1 MLHWEKRPIEVANL
15 LNPAFCSI
23 LLRDS
28 VETFQIE
35 NRQGMSYPL
44 SFLILPLVL
53 HKPTREALP
62 RTTRTKLHTWL
73 QEKPE
78 VRIGF
83 AERARQLVPYSK
95 EAIIFGLQTGII
107 EVNENGDLIP
117 YSKRLKELS
126 GGDEVEP
133 SICRKKAQF
142 LGRWLAKAGDL
153 PTILIMW
160 GICP

>member
-1 MLHWEKRPIEVANL
+1 MLPWENRPIEVANL

-35 NRQGMSYPL
+35 NGQGMSYPL
-44 SFLILPLVL
+44 SFFILPLVL

-83 AERARQLVPYSK
+83 VERARQLVPYSK

-107 EVNENGDLIP
+107 KVNENGNLTP
-117 YSKRLKELS
+117 SSKRLKKLS
-126 GGDEVEP
+126 WVDEVEP

-142 LGRWLAKAGDL
+142 LGRWLARAGNV
-153 PTILIMW
+153 PTILTIW
-160 GICP
+160 GIRP

>member
-1 MLHWEKRPIEVANL
+1 MLPWENRPIEVANL

-35 NRQGMSYPL
+35 NMQGMSYPL
-44 SFLILPLVL
+44 SFFILPLVL

-83 AERARQLVPYSK
+83 VERARQLVPYSK

-107 EVNENGDLIP
+107 EVNENGNLIP
-117 YSKRLKELS
+117 SSKRLKELS
-126 GGDEVEP
+126 WVDEVEP

-142 LGRWLAKAGDL
+142 LGRWLARAGNV
-153 PTILIMW
+153 PTILTMW
-160 GICP
+160 GIRP